1 MFGLLHHIYLAGGT
15 TGTTGAVT
23 SSIGST
29 KAGQAISSLVSSSGT
44 WIAGLGIPAGGLMI
58 AYHAVMRNFSGGDA
72 SVDAHHLAA
81 MKKVAVGTALVV
93 GAGGIAHFMGGLF

>member
-1 MFGLLHHIYLAGGT
+1 MFGLLHHFYLAQGT
-15 TGTTGAVT
+15 TGTTGAA
-23 SSIGST
+23 SSISGT

-58 AYHAVMRNFSGGDA
+58 AYHAIMRNFSGGDA

>member
-1 MFGLLHHIYLAGGT
+1 MFGLLHHTYLAAGT
-15 TGTTGAVT
+15 T
-23 SSIGST
+23 SIAST
-29 KAGQAISSLVSSSGT
+29 KAGQAISSLVSSTGT
-44 WIAGLGIPAGGLMI
+44 WVAGLGIPGGGLMI
-58 AYHAVMRNFSGGDA
+58 AYHAILRNFSGGDA

>member
-1 MFGLLHHIYLAGGT
+1 MFGLLHHYYLAQGT
-15 TGTTGAVT
+15 TGGAT
-23 SSIGST
+23 SISGT
-29 KAGQAISSLVSSSGT
+29 KAGQAISSLITSSGT

-58 AYHAVMRNFSGGDA
+58 AYHAIMRNFSGGDA

-93 GAGGIAHFMGGLF
+93 GAGGIAHFFGGLF

>member
-1 MFGLLHHIYLAGGT
+1 MFGLLHHTYLAAGT
-15 TGTTGAVT
+15 TNIA
-23 SSIGST
+23 ST
-29 KAGQAISSLVSSSGT
+29 KAGQAITSLITSTGG
-44 WIAGLGIPAGGLMI
+44 WLAGLGMPAGGLMI
-58 AYHAVMRNFSGGDA
+58 GYHAIMRNLSGGDA